1 VLNLENAELVAAEYG
16 LGDDATMSGPVARGE
31 TGQIWRLESSRGAF
45 AVKEW
50 FEDFP
55 ESELLEGAAFQEAA
69 EAAGVPCPSVL
80 RRRDGSVLL
89 DLAGTRTAVYG
100 WVDIHDTD
108 SQIDPAAVGAL
119 VAALHRVP
127 FQGREPTDPWYTDP
141 IGQDRWDELV
151 RELRARG
158 APFAEG
164 LAGYRDE
171 LVALEALIV
180 APSNVRTCHRD
191 LWADN
196 LRATPGGE
204 LCLIDW
210 DNAGDAD
217 PTGELAAVLFEYC
230 RGDAVRTRDLCDA
243 YEEAGGPGRVRGP
256 GDFSMPIAQ
265 LNHIGERGCGLWLA
279 ATTDTDRDRAASLV
293 DEFVGEPL
301 TREGIAELIAAVS
314 SG

>member
-1 VLNLENAELVAAEYG
+1 MLIPGNAELVAAEYD
-16 LGDDATMSGPVARGE
+16 LGDGATMSGPVARGE
-31 TGQIWRLESSRGAF
+31 LGQIWRLESSRGAF

-50 FEDFP
+50 FEDIP
-55 ESELLEGAAFQEAA
+55 QNELLEGAAFQEAA

-89 DLAGTRTAVYG
+89 DLAGTTVFVYG
-100 WVDIHDTD
+100 WVDLHDRD
-108 SQIDPAAVGAL
+108 PKIDAARVGTL
-119 VAALHRVP
+119 VGTLHRVP

-141 IGQDRWDELV
+141 IGRDRWDERV
-151 RELRARG
+151 RELRERG

-164 LAGYRDE
+164 LAEYHDE

-180 APSNVRTCHRD
+180 PPSNVRTCHRD

-217 PTGELAAVLFEYC
+217 PNGELALVLFEYC
-230 RGDAVRTRDLCDA
+230 RGDAVRARALYDA
-243 YEEAGGPGRVRGP
+243 YTEAGGPGRVRGP
-256 GDFSMPIAQ
+256 SDFSMPIAQ

-279 ATTDTDRDRAASLV
+279 AATDTDRDRAASLV

-301 TREGIAELIAAVS
+301 TRVVIAELLDSI
-314 SG
+314 